1 MKPAKRREQPMK
13 LLVTGGTGMIG
24 EGVIPRLLGAGHDVR
39 ILSRGASEDARQWP
53 EHVEAF
59 PADVADAASLRG
71 AADGCH
77 AVVHIVGIAK
87 ETGDKTF
94 AAINVEGTRNILAEA
109 ERAGAARFIFISS
122 LGADRGKSEYHRSKR
137 EAEEIVRGFKGSWV
151 ILRPGK
157 VYGPGDE
164 AISMLLGMVRTL
176 PVVPVVAG
184 GDQNFQP
191 IWYRD
196 LGAAV
201 AKVVEMEELAGVTLE
216 IAGNEVTTT
225 DDILDRL
232 SRLTGKNPPRL
243 GLPSIVVS
251 VGTRV
256 ADLLGVELPI
266 DRQKLT
272 MLLEE
277 NVIDE
282 GSPNGLVETLGI
294 TPVPLAEGL
303 AELVDI
309 QPEQVLGE
317 GVGSIELKRFWAN
330 IEGSSADATELMSS
344 FKTHINDVMPID
356 FAAEPGAPTTL
367 TQGATMTAEIPV
379 RGTIQMRVE
388 ESSRHQVTLA
398 TLRGHPIAGVVRFR
412 TADRSGHGIRF
423 EVIVYSQAAGIA
435 DWVALKTAGAP
446 AQNANWNTVVER
458 VVELSG
464 GTAPNGVETEMTSLD
479 EEQADE
485 AEAWIREMILGR
497 KREENRDSTTA

>member
-1 MKPAKRREQPMK
+1 MR
-13 LLVTGGTGMIG
+13 LLVTGGTGLIG
-24 EGVIPRLLGAGHDVR
+24 EGVIPCLLAAGHDVR
-39 ILSRGASEDARQWP
+39 ILSRGACEDARQWP

-59 PADVADAASLRG
+59 PADVADCASLAG

-87 ETGDKTF
+87 ETRDKTF
-94 AAINVEGTRNILAEA
+94 AAINVDGTRNVVAEA
-109 ERAGAARFIFISS
+109 ERAGARRLVFMSS

-137 EAEEIVRGFKGSWV
+137 AAEEIVRGFKGGWV

-176 PVVPVVAG
+176 PIVPVVAA

-201 AKVVEMEELAGVTLE
+201 AKVIEMEHLSGVTLE
-216 IAGNEVTTT
+216 IAGNDVTTT

-232 SRLTGKNPPRL
+232 SKLTGKSPPRL
-243 GLPSIVVS
+243 GVPSVVVS
-251 VGTRV
+251 IGARV
-256 ADLLGVELPI
+256 ADLLGVDLPI

-277 NVIDE
+277 NVIEE
-282 GSPNGLVETLGI
+282 GKPNALVETLGI
-294 TPVPLAEGL
+294 TPVRLSEAL

-317 GVGSIELKRFWAN
+317 GVGAIELKRFWAN
-330 IEGSSADATELMSS
+330 IVDAPKDATELMASV
-344 FKTHINDVMPID
+344 KAHIKDIMPID

-367 TQGATMTAEIPV
+367 AQGATMTGRIPV

-388 ESSRHQVTLA
+388 ESSLRQVTLA

-412 TADRSGHGIRF
+412 ASDRSNDGIRF
-423 EVIVYSQAAGIA
+423 EVIVFSQAADLA
-435 DWVALKTAGAP
+435 DWVVLQTAAAP

-464 GTAPNGVETEMTSLD
+464 GTAPDGVGTEMTSLD
-479 EEQADE
+479 EEEAGE

-497 KREENRDSTTA
+497 KRAENQEALRR